1 MSSSVWDDNH
11 YVEVFDGGEQTFR
24 VVAKMD
30 ADTYKKTNELDAS
43 MEDYEEQFAEAVAGL
58 ELESAEDLTGDKL
71 SQEEIDALIGKTG
84 QDLLDAGFTFESYYM
99 YGGDETGVTMAKG
112 YLAYNVTFDVNVPE
126 DKTEDEGA
134 SIKDATITEIEF
146 AGGSESAV
154 DPAKV

>member
-1 MSSSVWDDNH
+1 
-11 YVEVFDGGEQTFR
+11 
-24 VVAKMD
+24 
-30 ADTYKKTNELDAS
+30 
-43 MEDYEEQFAEAVAGL
+43 
-58 ELESAEDLTGDKL
+58 
-71 SQEEIDALIGKTG
+71 
-84 QDLLDAGFTFESYYM
+84 M